1 MAAPS
6 DKPGWGFWN
15 RVFWKV
21 VVFVFV
27 FAVFA
32 SGAFFGDLLCEALG
46 FIELA
51 SECKESWLWLWN
63 YAV

>member
-1 MAAPS
+1 MASPP
-6 DKPGWGFWN
+6 DKPNWGGWN
-15 RVFWKV
+15 RVFWRV
-21 VVFVFV
+21 VLLVVV

-46 FIELA
+46 IFNLS